1 MKRAKVISI
10 INEKGGVGKTYVT
23 TQMALTLSSLG
34 KKVLVVD
41 NDTQADSTSSLTGNK
56 IPPSITNAYRPDGV
70 SSTVNL
76 YQDGL
81 PQVPYEISENLFL
94 FGAHEQLSS
103 IKGEDAI
110 WAFSDSI
117 NRLAADFDFILI
129 DGSPLFNEM
138 SSAVLKASDGVLIPC
153 LADMF
158 SYKGA
163 VKVLTRIKI
172 AQKREQKP
180 PQIIGVFISKLKKP
194 LPNLVKSILAKMQ
207 SDFGNMMMMDGEQP
221 FSLGDSVRHMEAMA
235 FGQSITDMPA
245 VKSSAAVDVANLTN
259 QVIGRLNNIEDLN
272 NKYRDFSNSMGR
284 SY

>member
-10 INEKGGVGKTYVT
+10 INEKGGVGKTYIT
-23 TQMALTLSSLG
+23 TQMALILSSFG
-34 KKVLVVD
+34 KKVLVID

-56 IPPSITNAYRPDGV
+56 IPVSISNAYRPEGV

-76 YQDGL
+76 YQEGL
-81 PQVPYEISENLFL
+81 PQIPHQINEHLFI

-110 WAFSDSI
+110 WAFTESVEK
-117 NRLAADFDFILI
+117 LADDFDFILI

-138 SSAVLKASDGVLIPC
+138 SSAVLRASDGVLIPC
-153 LADMF
+153 LADLF

-172 AQKREQKP
+172 AQRRDPRP
-180 PQIIGVFISKLKKP
+180 PQILGIFISKLKKP
-194 LPNLVKSILAKMQ
+194 LPNAVKTVLSRMQ
-207 SDFGNMMMMDGEQP
+207 SDFGNMMLMEDDQP
-221 FSLGDSVRHMEAMA
+221 FALGDSVRHMEAMA
-235 FGQSITDMPA
+235 VGQNIASSPA
-245 VKSSAAVDVANLTN
+245 VKNAAGVDVARL
-259 QVIGRLNNIEDLN
+259 VGHIIKRLNNIDEMN
-272 NKYRDFSNSMGR
+272 AEYQKFSNSLGR